1 MILEE
6 LKNNQIIKNG
16 TFELKSG
23 EISNIYIDV
32 KKIISFPSLHLQVC
46 NEIARKIDPE
56 ASLICGTPYGAVSF
70 TSYISITRDLPM
82 IFLRKEPKE
91 YGTKKIIEGGYLEG
105 EKVVLIEDVVTTGS
119 SVFEAA
125 RKLEENGLVVSQI
138 ITIFSRSENMDLMY
152 GSIPVQYLYHI
163 GQVSKRKCSLTEIV
177 REKNTNICLAADVRY
192 MKELRNLVE
201 AVGKYIC
208 ILKVHSD
215 IIVDFHKNYEENRKY
230 LNESKE
236 LYNFKIWEDR
246 KFADIGHIMHRQV
259 HTSISDWADIISV
272 HPIAGKKSLDEIK
285 DIDMILIGEM
295 STEGHLM
302 TREYQHDVLEIA
314 ESSDRVIGV
323 VCQHEMPCTGTRRDK
338 LLHIVPGISLNSS
351 NDNEG
356 QTYNS
361 PEEKD
366 FADIYV
372 VGRGIY
378 ESTDPVVSIKK
389 YMGKIENLKKIQKSR
404 KI

>member
-6 LKNNQIIKNG
+6 LKNNHIIKNG

-23 EISNIYIDV
+23 KISNVYIDI
-32 KKIISFPSLHLQVC
+32 KKIISFPRLHLQVC
-46 NEIARKIDPE
+46 NEIAKKINPD

-82 IFLRKEPKE
+82 IFLRHVPKA
-91 YGTKKIIEGGYLEG
+91 YGTKKIIEGNFSKG

-138 ITIFSRSENMDLMY
+138 ITIFSRSDNMDLMY

-163 GQVSKRKCSLTEIV
+163 GQISKRKCSLTQIV
-177 REKNTNICLAADVRY
+177 REKNTNICLAADVRQ
-192 MKELRNLVE
+192 MKDLRNLIE
-201 AVGKYIC
+201 TVGKYIC

-215 IIVDFHKNYEENRKY
+215 IIEDFHKNYEENSEY

-302 TREYQHDVLEIA
+302 TREYQHDVVEIA
-314 ESSDRVIGV
+314 ESSDNVIGV
-323 VCQHEMPCTGTRRDK
+323 VCQHEMPFSDTRREK
-338 LLHIVPGISLNSS
+338 LLHIVPGISLNKMG
-351 NDNEG
+351 DNEG
-356 QTYNS
+356 QTYS
-361 PEEKD
+361 PPKNKS

-378 ESTDPVVSIKK
+378 ESDDPVASVKK
-389 YMGKIENLKKIQKSR
+389 YIEMIDNSEGAEKI
-404 KI
+404 

>member
-46 NEIARKIDPE
+46 NEIAKKIDPE

-82 IFLRKEPKE
+82 IFLRKEQKE
-91 YGTKKIIEGGYLEG
+91 YGTKKIIEGNYQKG
-105 EKVVLIEDVVTTGS
+105 EKVILIEDVVTTGS

-138 ITIFSRSENMDLMY
+138 ITIFSRAENMDFMY

-163 GQVSKRKCSLTEIV
+163 GQVKKRKYSLTEIV
-177 REKNTNICLAADVRY
+177 REKNTNICLAADVRH
-192 MKELRNLVE
+192 MKDLRNLIE
-201 AVGKYIC
+201 TVGKYIC
-208 ILKVHSD
+208 VLKVHSD
-215 IIVDFHKNYEENRKY
+215 IIEDFHKNYEENRDY

-285 DIDMILIGEM
+285 DIDIILIGEM

-302 TREYQHDVLEIA
+302 TTEYQHNVFEIA
-314 ESSDRVIGV
+314 ESSDNVIGV
-323 VCQHEMPCTGTRRDK
+323 VCQNEIPFSDTRKEK
-338 LLHIVPGISLNSS
+338 LLHIVPGISLNSRG
-351 NDNEG
+351 DNKG
-356 QTYNS
+356 QTYSS
-361 PEEKD
+361 PSEKN
-366 FADIYV
+366 FADVYV
-372 VGRGIY
+372 IGRDIC
-378 ESTDPVVSIKK
+378 ESDDPVASVKR
-389 YMGKIENLKKIQKSR
+389 YIEMIDNS
-404 KI
+404 

>member
-1 MILEE
+1 
-6 LKNNQIIKNG
+6 
-16 TFELKSG
+16 
-23 EISNIYIDV
+23 
-32 KKIISFPSLHLQVC
+32 
-46 NEIARKIDPE
+46 
-56 ASLICGTPYGAVSF
+56 
-70 TSYISITRDLPM
+70 
-82 IFLRKEPKE
+82 
-91 YGTKKIIEGGYLEG
+91 
-105 EKVVLIEDVVTTGS
+105 
-119 SVFEAA
+119 
-125 RKLEENGLVVSQI
+125 
-138 ITIFSRSENMDLMY
+138 
-152 GSIPVQYLYHI
+152 
-163 GQVSKRKCSLTEIV
+163 
-177 REKNTNICLAADVRY
+177 

-323 VCQHEMPCTGTRRDK
+323 VCSMKCLALGLD
-338 LLHIVPGISLNSS
+338 
-351 NDNEG
+351 G
-356 QTYNS
+356 QTTTYSSWNIS
-361 PEEKD
+361 K
-366 FADIYV
+366 
-372 VGRGIY
+372 
-378 ESTDPVVSIKK
+378 
-389 YMGKIENLKKIQKSR
+389 
-404 KI
+404 

>member
-6 LKNNQIIKNG
+6 LKNNNIIKNG
-16 TFELKSG
+16 SFELKSG
-23 EISNIYIDV
+23 EMSNVYIDI

-46 NEIARKIDPE
+46 NEIAKKINPE
-56 ASLICGTPYGAVSF
+56 ATIICGTPYGAVSF
-70 TSYISITRDLPM
+70 TSYISITQDIPM

-91 YGTKKIIEGGYLEG
+91 YGTKKIIEGMYSEG
-105 EKVVLIEDVVTTGS
+105 EKVILIEDVVTTGS
-119 SVFEAA
+119 SVIEAA

-138 ITIFSRSENMDLMY
+138 ITIFSRSENLNLKYKD
-152 GSIPVQYLYHI
+152 IPIEYLYHI
-163 GQVSKRKCSLTEIV
+163 SQLSGKEYELPEII
-177 REKNTNICLAADVRY
+177 REKKSNICLAADVRY
-192 MKELRNLVE
+192 MKDLRNLVE
-201 AVGKYIC
+201 LVGKYIC

-246 KFADIGHIMHRQV
+246 KFADIGHIMNRQV

-285 DIDMILIGEM
+285 DIDIFLISEM
-295 STEGHLM
+295 SSDGHLM
-302 TREYQHDVLEIA
+302 TQQYQDGVLEIA

-323 VCQHEMPCTGTRRDK
+323 VCQHKMPYIITRRNK
-338 LLHIVPGISLNSS
+338 LLHIVPGISLNM
-351 NDNEG
+351 NDDNEG
-356 QTYNS
+356 QTYSS
-361 PEEKD
+361 PEERA

-372 VGRGIY
+372 IGRGIY
-378 ESTDPVVSIKK
+378 ESDDPVLSIKK
-389 YMGKIENLKKIQKSR
+389 YLKMIENSKKIQK
-404 KI
+404 I